1 MRVHITN
8 FKIPLKIVAFI
19 FSVLELGLAF
29 AKLESLERKGLGE
42 LVNTL
47 VLFTKFSSTIFLFH
61 N

>member
-8 FKIPLKIVAFI
+8 FKIPLKIVAI
-19 FSVLELGLAF
+19 VCSMLELGLRF
-29 AKLESLERKGLGE
+29 AKLGSLEKKGLGK

-61 N
+61 Y